1 MEKNPAMVDL
11 LAQPIWPFDSRGNF
25 FPCSTRPLLYY
36 CDGRVIMNFAR
47 EPLLGLNGV
56 ARAPNLPTLTQDQRE
71 ALDAVEEIAKENQI
85 VLQAECGDLL
95 FINNHAVLHSR
106 EAFYDPPQNPNPR
119 YLVRMWLKNEDLA
132 WKLPQPLQHGN
143 SRIYDDNELGERWN
157 IMDVPRIE
165 FKLSER
171 LTS

>member
-25 FPCSTRPLLYY
+25 FPCSTRPLLYF

-47 EPLLGLNGV
+47 EPLLGLDGV
-56 ARAPNLPTLTQDQRE
+56 ARAPNLPTLTREQRE
-71 ALDAVEEIAKENQI
+71 ALDAVEQIAKENQI

-106 EAFYDPPQNPNPR
+106 EAFYDPPENSNPR

-132 WKLPQPLQHGN
+132 WKLPQALQHGS